1 MRLRVREA
9 SAVFSPQRAY
19 FKLKKTKSSRAFPRL
34 FFFFFSFPSFEGRS
48 VDEEEPAIITEKE
61 KPENSKEKQVKKKR
75 KKKEKQVREVP

>member
-1 MRLRVREA
+1 ML
-9 SAVFSPQRAY
+9 FSLHRGLISN
-19 FKLKKTKSSRAFPRL
+19 LKKQKVLERSQGF